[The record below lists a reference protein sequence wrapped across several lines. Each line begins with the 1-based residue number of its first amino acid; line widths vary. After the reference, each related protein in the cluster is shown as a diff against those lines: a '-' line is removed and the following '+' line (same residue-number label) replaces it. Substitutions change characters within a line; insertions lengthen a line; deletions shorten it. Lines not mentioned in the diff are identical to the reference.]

1 MKTCEK
7 YEFYSLGREPRDQV
21 LIFTSGVGYATAARH
36 LHLCGLAA
44 GKTVVRGDEP
54 AEKLVTDSMG
64 NFFRAE
70 VNHWETLP
78 PSRYSVACRDFVQS
92 GEH

>member
-1 MKTCEK
+1 M
-7 YEFYSLGREPRDQV
+7 
-21 LIFTSGVGYATAARH
+21 
-36 LHLCGLAA
+36 
-44 GKTVVRGDEP
+44 RGDEP

-78 PSRYSVACRDFVQS
+78 PSRYPVACRDFVQS